1 MTSNSVGIDA
11 KRTGKRIKQLCEAKN
26 ITVKNIQ
33 EELNIGAFQS
43 IYNWFSGKTLPSL
56 DNMYRLS
63 KMLNVAMEEMIVDNS
78 SRIIIDFEQWK
89 KRIPKHLLVYYSS
102 MTRVCHSVMN

>member
-1 MTSNSVGIDA
+1 MSVNSTQIDM
-11 KRTGKRIKQLCEAKN
+11 KKTGKRIKRLCDERG
-26 ITVKNIQ
+26 ITVKIIQ

-63 KMLNVAMEEMIVDNS
+63 KMLNVAMEDMIVDCSN
-78 SRIIIDFEQWK
+78 RIVIDFEMWK
-89 KRIPKHLLVYYSS
+89 QQPPKYLILYHDS
-102 MTRVCHSVMN
+102 MERA

>member
-1 MTSNSVGIDA
+1 MGSNSVGIDTI
-11 KRTGKRIKQLCEAKN
+11 RTGKRIKRLCEERG

-33 EELNIGAFQS
+33 EELSIGAFQS

-63 KMLNVAMEEMIVDNS
+63 KMLNVAIEDMIVDDS
-78 SRIIIDFEQWK
+78 SSIIIDFEFWK
-89 KRIPKHLLVYYSS
+89 KRTSKYLVDYYNS
-102 MTRVCHSVMN
+102 MQGHVIQL